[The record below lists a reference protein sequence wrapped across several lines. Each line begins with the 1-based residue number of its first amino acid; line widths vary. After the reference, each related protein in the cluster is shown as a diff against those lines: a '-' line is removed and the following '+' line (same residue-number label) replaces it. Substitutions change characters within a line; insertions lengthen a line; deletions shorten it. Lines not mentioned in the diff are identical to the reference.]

1 LVAAEIGL
9 AIVPQWTSRLAVS
22 GVRYIALDMGGT
34 AAMNKLPLSVA
45 WLKGV
50 RDPGRDRI
58 LALLQDKLA
67 HYAELA

>member
-1 LVAAEIGL
+1 
-9 AIVPQWTSRLAVS
+9 
-22 GVRYIALDMGGT
+22 
-34 AAMNKLPLSVA
+34 MNKLPLSVA

-58 LALLQDKLA
+58 LAMLQDKLA